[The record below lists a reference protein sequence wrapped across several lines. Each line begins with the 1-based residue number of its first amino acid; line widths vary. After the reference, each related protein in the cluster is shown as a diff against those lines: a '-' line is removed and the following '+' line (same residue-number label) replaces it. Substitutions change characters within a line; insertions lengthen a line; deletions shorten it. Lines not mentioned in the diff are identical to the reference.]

1 MFNKNLELA
10 GRLYKEKNIKLAK
23 EEFKKWYING
33 TLNEKVEAAY
43 YLEKIASIMNSPVY
57 EIYSYFSFILAY
69 GSTSFKGKAYVEFG
83 YYYRNR
89 KDSKKMMYFYNKAL
103 KYIYR
108 DIKLLTEIANYYL
121 SQNDPVMQSK
131 AKHYFSKIL
140 SLNKEQANQDKFI
153 RNENIAYFGIA
164 KVLTK
169 ELKLEEAKEILQ
181 KIKIQN
187 QRDKDELNKCYGNIA
202 LFEKNYPVALKFFQE
217 NLKSSNFKISQAAR
231 EKVGI
236 IYALLGDFD
245 KAIIALEP
253 VAKEKT
259 KGNYANLILGKI
271 YYIQKEYYKSYAANL
286 KASKAF
292 DICKLYAL
300 RSAMR
305 FDEKEAIKLGNEIVN
320 NKDLLIKYRA
330 YLLYL
335 SKNYNIYFSN
345 LDYCNLNDREE
356 QIINPNIEKIYNR
369 TIRIYN
375 FDYGKELD
383 INSLVQEDLENAIL
397 MSAPNYCGGY
407 YDNYFIQSKNTELE
421 KMYFIISTLK
431 DTKQI
436 IEIKIISEE
445 QLKDFN
451 NTSLFEAQMPLIK
464 SLFK

>member
-131 AKHYFSKIL
+131 AKHYFSKFL

-153 RNENIAYFGIA
+153 RNANIAYFGIA

-286 KASKAF
+286 KASKAV
-292 DICKLYAL
+292 DICKFYAL

-305 FDEKEAIKLGNEIVN
+305 FDEKEAIKLVAKEREIPKKEVY
-320 NKDLLIKYRA
+320 KIA
-330 YLLYL
+330 I
-335 SKNYNIYFSN
+335 NI
-345 LDYCNLNDREE
+345 
-356 QIINPNIEKIYNR
+356 
-369 TIRIYN
+369 
-375 FDYGKELD
+375 
-383 INSLVQEDLENAIL
+383 
-397 MSAPNYCGGY
+397 
-407 YDNYFIQSKNTELE
+407 
-421 KMYFIISTLK
+421 
-431 DTKQI
+431 
-436 IEIKIISEE
+436 
-445 QLKDFN
+445 
-451 NTSLFEAQMPLIK
+451 
-464 SLFK
+464 